1 MSDDT
6 TTISSQCNNKITG
19 LAPLSLTRCRR
30 CRAKKDQLE
39 TYECTLVSEEFPWAM
54 KINCSNPNHAEWI
67 VCTLC
72 PVQRNGMITREQLLR
87 HKKKRHS
94 KNSKKKAEKN
104 LSGKTGNPTVPGNTN
119 NISTNQPLH
128 HDVPPMYDNSV
139 EDNWNAN
146 SGLNFDIASEA
157 SNNYFEANAAS
168 CLNFDFGSEAS
179 NKYFEANH
187 KTKSGAAYLC
197 SYSQFHVEGMSTHLD
212 SEEVSL
218 DLKYACLCSQLPQGT
233 RSLLAEVISGV
244 IEKVS
249 AECQPCKNPQRNN
262 IRLTIPNTKELIR
275 SRYMEGRHAIYPNLP
290 IPPVQEL
297 KEHSYV
303 SPIDVIK
310 DILGHG
316 LPFDLISQPQYL
328 SGESP
333 LVTRI
338 GESQRA
344 NEIKLNANLLYSR
357 NNDVIP
363 LWIIEW
369 SDDFAPTN
377 SLRASK
383 NSVWFKIITVAP
395 PHDGLYPPHL
405 YTYPIAMGPKGVDHE
420 EVESKFKDDLE
431 FLKSGALPPLYSYEK
446 KGMVTIHAELF
457 ASLQDQPERRGL
469 NHMMMGNGQYTSRF
483 RHSADLLFASR
494 IIPACDKCLVEHL
507 LVPGSNTLVKN
518 SCPHCIAWEMDYD
531 TGRMDF
537 LPGDNYPEEMI
548 PHTGCLRPFIIS
560 YDTMKEAVLLTHD
573 KLVNQE
579 WSYKECEGYLRVNGL
594 STDSIKQVLDN
605 ALSELTYELTV
616 RDKDTNP
623 ENFHIMEKEK
633 NNHPECFSRWKFP
646 AVWTRSYPLDQ
657 FIDVPMHLLFL
668 GIQKTIMKRVTL
680 WHSRR
685 SAKSQFQKYAEGL
698 LDPIYRMRLSWCKV
712 LPYNG
717 NKTGG
722 WISETY
728 LAMARLN
735 KWFYGGIEKI
745 THEDCVSDLDVLPAS
760 RWLRKHNVAWLRLR
774 GLSTKGK
781 APELKK
787 RVAHYLSL
795 PNPPCV
801 LDICHTPAKNVMLTT
816 QSLTSMLAHL
826 MSPEVTER
834 SIQEADRRI
843 KVFLTYFHK
852 FDQEILQSFV
862 PEKNIVADDFA
873 LGEAIDSSSDAGSDA
888 GEVNSKERNRPGESS
903 SAKVPKPTWIGTPN
917 FMSLLNLP
925 DAMRKFGPLH
935 HLWEGKYQGEGFIP
949 FAKKHMSTG
958 LRGKWSTNTLTKI
971 LRDKAMVNVSR
982 AQVNVFQFE
991 EYDDAE
997 YNPDGSMR
1005 LRDAIRPY
1013 RDHNRANSDFL
1024 NNRPL
1029 SGALLDDG
1037 TFALMLYGGTKC
1049 VPLNRLKHVICFHG
1063 MHYHTWSLS
1072 EHIENYGISAGRKIS
1087 KACLFL
1093 PRFVITNDLCH
1104 KFQYT
1109 VVASD
1114 WSEIMPDASFE
1125 LPPVPVW
1132 FENNGPSTG
1141 IHIDDVSSISCV

>member
-1 MSDDT
+1 
-6 TTISSQCNNKITG
+6 
-19 LAPLSLTRCRR
+19 
-30 CRAKKDQLE
+30 
-39 TYECTLVSEEFPWAM
+39 
-54 KINCSNPNHAEWI
+54 
-67 VCTLC
+67 
-72 PVQRNGMITREQLLR
+72 
-87 HKKKRHS
+87 
-94 KNSKKKAEKN
+94 
-104 LSGKTGNPTVPGNTN
+104 
-119 NISTNQPLH
+119 
-128 HDVPPMYDNSV
+128 MYDNSV
-139 EDNWNAN
+139 EDIWNA
-146 SGLNFDIASEA
+146 D
-157 SNNYFEANAAS
+157 S

-187 KTKSGAAYLC
+187 KSRSGAAYLC
-197 SYSQFHVEGMSTHLD
+197 SYSQFHMDGMSSHLD
-212 SEEVSL
+212 SEEVLL
-218 DLKYACLCSQLPQGT
+218 DLKYARLCSQLARGS

-249 AECQPCKNPQRNN
+249 AECQPCNNSQTNN
-262 IRLTIPNTKELIR
+262 IHLTIPNTKELIR

-290 IPPVQEL
+290 IPPVEEL

-328 SGESP
+328 SGAFP

-344 NEIKLNANLLYSR
+344 NEIKTNANLLYPL

-383 NSVWFKIITVAP
+383 NSVWLKIITVSP
-395 PHDGLYPPHL
+395 PHDGLYPSHL

-420 EVESKFKDDLE
+420 EVEAKFKADLE
-431 FLKSGALPPLYSYEK
+431 FLKSGALPPIYSYEK

-483 RHSADLLFASR
+483 RHSADLVSVSR
-494 IIPACDKCLVEHL
+494 VIPACNNCLVENL
-507 LVPGSNTLVKN
+507 LVPGSNTSVKT
-518 SCPHCIAWEMDYD
+518 SCPNCIAWEMDYD

-537 LPGDNYPEEMI
+537 LPPDNYPEEMI
-548 PHTGCLRPFIIS
+548 PHTGRLRPFIIS
-560 YDTMKEAVLLTHD
+560 YDTLKEAVILTHD
-573 KLVNQE
+573 KLVKEE
-579 WSYKECEGYLRVNGL
+579 WSYKNCEGYLRVNGL
-594 STDSIKQVLDN
+594 STDSIKQVLEN

-623 ENFHIMEKEK
+623 ENFDIMQKEK
-633 NNHPECFSRWKFP
+633 NNHPDCFYRWKFP
-646 AVWTRSYPLDQ
+646 AVWTRSYSLDQ

-685 SAKSQFQKYAEGL
+685 SAKLPFKKYAEGL

-717 NKTGG
+717 NSTGG

-728 LAMARLN
+728 LAMSRLN
-735 KWFYGGIEKI
+735 KWYYGGIEKI
-745 THEDCVSDLDVLPAS
+745 THEDCVSDLEVLPAS

-795 PNPPCV
+795 PNPPGV
-801 LDICHTPAKNVMLTT
+801 IGICHTPAKNLMLTT
-816 QSLTSMLAHL
+816 QSLTSMVAHL

-862 PEKNIVADDFA
+862 PEKNFHDNVVELVADDF
-873 LGEAIDSSSDAGSDA
+873 LVDEAIECSSDAGSDA
-888 GEVNSKERNRPGESS
+888 GEVNIKERNSPGASS
-903 SAKVPKPTWIGTPN
+903 GTKAPKPTWIGTPD

-925 DAMRKFGPLH
+925 DIMRKFGPLH

-958 LRGKWSTNTLTKI
+958 LRGKWTTNTLTKI
-971 LRDKAMVNVSR
+971 LRDKAMVNVSG
-982 AQVNVFQFE
+982 AEVNVIPSD

-1005 LRDAIRPY
+1005 FRDAIRHY

-1024 NNRPL
+1024 NNHPL

-1049 VPLNRLKHVICFHG
+1049 VPLIRLKHVMCFHG
-1063 MHYHTWSLS
+1063 MHYHAWSLS
-1072 EHIENYGISAGRKIS
+1072 EHIETYGISVGRKIS
-1087 KACLFL
+1087 KHCLFL
-1093 PRFVITNDLCH
+1093 PRFVITNDLSH

-1109 VVASD
+1109 AIASD

-1132 FENNGPSTG
+1132 FEKNVPSTG
-1141 IHIDDVSSISCV
+1141 IHIDDVSCISSV